1 MQIAVGPCR
10 RLTVWW
16 HRLTV
21 TGAAEGEG
29 SLRGER
35 EGERG
40 ESGGSEE
47 GEEEMSTV
55 RRCRSDQ

>member
-16 HRLTV
+16 HRLSV

-47 GEEEMSTV
+47 GEEEMST
-55 RRCRSDQ
+55 R